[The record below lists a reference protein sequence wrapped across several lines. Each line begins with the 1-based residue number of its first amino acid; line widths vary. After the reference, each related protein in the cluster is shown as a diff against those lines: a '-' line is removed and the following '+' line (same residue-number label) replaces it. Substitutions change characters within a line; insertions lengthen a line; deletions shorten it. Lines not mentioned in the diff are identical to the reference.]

1 MNVQSNIHECFDP
14 LNGGVE
20 IPYSTPLEISAL
32 ACCISIDFVCN
43 FYGIR
48 HAFSDF
54 EVEALSVFRALE
66 NAKGRI

>member
-1 MNVQSNIHECFDP
+1 MNVQLNIHECFDP

-20 IPYSTPLEISAL
+20 MSYSTPLEISAL
-32 ACCISIDFVCN
+32 ACCISMGFVSDFH
-43 FYGIR
+43 GIR

-54 EVEALSVFRALE
+54 EVEALSVFRARE